1 MSRAGPWDTDSA
13 RAAVHYRPSFGRY
26 LAEHIPGATLVEL
39 PGADCY
45 PFYSPA
51 SEDVLHEIGRFLT
64 DESEEV
70 ASQRELA
77 TVLFTDVVG
86 STDLAAHRG
95 DDRWLGLRGAH
106 DEIVRRN
113 LAAFRGREVAT
124 TGDGFLATFDGPAR
138 ALRCASR
145 IRQAVRSI
153 GLEIRQGLHT
163 GEVELLERD
172 IGGIAVHLAAR
183 IMALAGPSEILV
195 SGTVTDLVVRLRPP
209 RRLPWDRCGLP
220 RSAHPVGHTWRMND
234 EQPESDLES
243 QRRFEELSDQVA
255 ANRINIDALQSRA
268 DEANH
273 RADASEHRADD
284 DRRRVDKLE
293 ARVDVDEAMIAELQ
307 ADGVLSREHT
317 AQLEEAL
324 RSSRRIGAAIGI
336 VMANDKVREQAAF
349 EILSKASQD
358 TNRKLRLLADE
369 LVETGDVS
377 CLPRAGRPARR
388 RAANESEE
396 TYDGLQRG

>member
-1 MSRAGPWDTDSA
+1 MSRAGPWDTDGA

-39 PGADCY
+39 PGANCY

-86 STDLAAHRG
+86 STDLAAHLG
-95 DDRWLGLRGAH
+95 DDRWLGLRAAH

-145 IRQAVRSI
+145 IRDAVRSI

-172 IGGIAVHLAAR
+172 IGGIAVHLAAP

>member
-1 MSRAGPWDTDSA
+1 
-13 RAAVHYRPSFGRY
+13 
-26 LAEHIPGATLVEL
+26 
-39 PGADCY
+39 
-45 PFYSPA
+45 
-51 SEDVLHEIGRFLT
+51 
-64 DESEEV
+64 
-70 ASQRELA
+70 
-77 TVLFTDVVG
+77 
-86 STDLAAHRG
+86 
-95 DDRWLGLRGAH
+95 
-106 DEIVRRN
+106 
-113 LAAFRGREVAT
+113 
-124 TGDGFLATFDGPAR
+124 
-138 ALRCASR
+138 
-145 IRQAVRSI
+145 
-153 GLEIRQGLHT
+153 
-163 GEVELLERD
+163 
-172 IGGIAVHLAAR
+172 
-183 IMALAGPSEILV
+183 
-195 SGTVTDLVVRLRPP
+195 
-209 RRLPWDRCGLP
+209 
-220 RSAHPVGHTWRMND
+220 MND